1 MLRAPSAEDSSMS
14 GRLAGKAALIT
25 AAAQGIGKAAALAFA
40 NEGARVVLADLNAKG
55 ESVAEEI
62 RARGGEAHFV
72 CADLGRPAE
81 VERVVATA
89 IAKLGRLDCA
99 FNNAGIVGAAHP
111 LHEWTLDEFDAI
123 ANLNLRGT
131 FVAMKCEIAQMLK
144 QGGGT
149 IVNTCSTL
157 GLIGLGGFVA
167 YSASKHAVAGLTKVA
182 ALDYATQGIRVN
194 AIAPGV
200 CRTPGVEEIMASSGG
215 EAAFVA
221 PIPMAR
227 LGTPEEIAEVA
238 VWLASDACPFM
249 TGAIVTADGGTVI
262 Q

>member
-1 MLRAPSAEDSSMS
+1 MT

-25 AAAQGIGKAAALAFA
+25 ATAQGIGKAAALAFA
-40 NEGARVVLADLNAKG
+40 KEGARVVLADMNPKG

-62 RARGGEAHFV
+62 RGLGGEAHFV
-72 CADLGRPAE
+72 TADLGKPAE

-89 IAKLGRLDCA
+89 IARLGRLDCA
-99 FNNAGIVGAAHP
+99 FNNAGIVGNAHP

-123 ANLNLRGT
+123 ANVNLRGT
-131 FVAMKCEIAQMLK
+131 FVAMKHEIAQMLK

-167 YSASKHAVAGLTKVA
+167 YSATKHGVAGLTKVA
-182 ALDYATQGIRVN
+182 ALDYATQNIRVN

-200 CRTPGVEEIMASSGG
+200 CRTPGVEEIMSATGG

-221 PIPMAR
+221 PIPMGR
-227 LGTPEEIAEVA
+227 LGKPEEIAEVA
-238 VWLASDACPFM
+238 VWLASDACKFM
-249 TGAIVTADGGTVI
+249 TGSIVTADGGTVI

>member
-1 MLRAPSAEDSSMS
+1 MA

-25 AAAQGIGKAAALAFA
+25 ATAQGIGKAAALAFA
-40 NEGARVVLADLNAKG
+40 KEGARVVLADLNPKG
-55 ESVAEEI
+55 EGVAEEI
-62 RARGGEAHFV
+62 RGLGGEAHFV
-72 CADLGRPAE
+72 TAYLGKPAE

-89 IAKLGRLDCA
+89 IARLGRLDCA
-99 FNNAGIVGAAHP
+99 FNNAGIVGNAHP
-111 LHEWTLDEFDAI
+111 LHEWTLAEFDAI
-123 ANLNLRGT
+123 SDVNLRGT
-131 FVAMKCEIAQMLK
+131 FVAMKHEIAQMLK

-167 YSASKHAVAGLTKVA
+167 YSATKHGVAGLTKVA
-182 ALDYATQGIRVN
+182 ALDYATRGIRVN

-200 CRTPGVEEIMASSGG
+200 CRTPGVEEIMAATGG
-215 EAAFVA
+215 EAAFLA
-221 PIPMAR
+221 PIPMGR
-227 LGTPEEIAEVA
+227 LGRPEEIAEVA
-238 VWLASDACPFM
+238 VWLASDACQFM